1 MQQIKFIMEQK
12 ELQTIQKKVV
22 EAIEEEIREPRWEGR
37 VKFVEFYP
45 VAEID
50 GMEIDLYMDENGKV
64 EISLWKDNGNVE
76 VTDEQLKQQVYDAL
90 PDWDLVR
97 VDCETD
103 GISRYDWCDPA
114 FVSIDQVNNFIN
126 SI

>member
-1 MQQIKFIMEQK
+1 MK
-12 ELQTIQKKVV
+12 ELQEITKKVT

-50 GMEIDLYMDENGKV
+50 GMEIDLYMDEQGKV
-64 EISLWKDNGNVE
+64 DITLWKDNGNVE
-76 VTDEQLKQQVYDAL
+76 VTDEGLKQQVYDAL

-97 VDCETD
+97 CDMETD
-103 GISRYDWCDPA
+103 GVSRYGWCDPA

>member
-1 MQQIKFIMEQK
+1 MK
-12 ELQTIQKKVV
+12 EITKKVV
-22 EAIEEEIREPRWEGR
+22 EAIEEEIREPCWEGR

-50 GMEIDLYMDENGKV
+50 GMEIDLYMDEQGKV
-64 EISLWKDNGNVE
+64 EINLWKDNGNVE
-76 VTDEQLKQQVYDAL
+76 VTDEGLRQQVYDAL

-97 VDCETD
+97 CDMETD
-103 GISRYDWCDPA
+103 GVSRYGWCDTA

>member
-1 MQQIKFIMEQK
+1 MK
-12 ELQTIQKKVV
+12 EITKKVV
-22 EAIEEEIREPRWEGR
+22 EAIEEEIREPRWDDR
-37 VKFVEFYP
+37 VRFVEFYP
-45 VAEID
+45 LAEID

-64 EISLWKDNGNVE
+64 DITLWRDNGNVE
-76 VTDEQLKQQVYDAL
+76 ITDEGLRQQVYDAL

-97 VDCETD
+97 CDVEID
-103 GISRYDWCDPA
+103 GVSRYGLCDPA

>member
-1 MQQIKFIMEQK
+1 MK
-12 ELQTIQKKVV
+12 EFQEITIKVV

-50 GMEIDLYMDENGKV
+50 DVEIDIYMDEQGKV
-64 EISLWKDNGNVE
+64 EINLWKDNGNVE
-76 VTDEQLKQQVYDAL
+76 VTDEQLRQQVYDAL

-103 GISRYDWCDPA
+103 GVSRYGWCDPA
-114 FVSIDQVNNFIN
+114 FNSIDAVNNFIN

>member
-1 MQQIKFIMEQK
+1 MK
-12 ELQTIQKKVV
+12 EITKKVA

-50 GMEIDLYMDENGKV
+50 GMEIDLYMDEHGKV
-64 EISLWKDNGNVE
+64 DITLWKDNGNVE
-76 VTDEQLKQQVYDAL
+76 VTDEGLRQQVYDAL

-103 GISRYDWCDPA
+103 GISRYGWCDPA
-114 FVSIDQVNNFIN
+114 FVSIDQVNNFVN

>member
-1 MQQIKFIMEQK
+1 MQGITNIIMNMK
-12 ELQTIQKKVV
+12 EITKKVV

-45 VAEID
+45 LAEID

-64 EISLWKDNGNVE
+64 DITLWRDNGNVE
-76 VTDEQLKQQVYDAL
+76 ITDEGLRQQVYDAL

-103 GISRYDWCDPA
+103 GVSRYGWCDPA

>member
-1 MQQIKFIMEQK
+1 ME
-12 ELQTIQKKVV
+12 EITKKVV

-45 VAEID
+45 LAEID
-50 GMEIDLYMDENGKV
+50 GIEIDLYMDENGSV
-64 EISLWKDNGNVE
+64 NITLWKDNGNVE
-76 VTDEQLKQQVYDAL
+76 VTDEVLKQQVYDAL

-103 GISRYDWCDPA
+103 GISRYDGLDPA
-114 FVSIDQVNNFIN
+114 FSSWEQVNGMFYRL
-126 SI
+126 